1 METVPG
7 AALLR
12 GSGMRERH
20 ATTDTLREVIR
31 GYNRSQLAREYP
43 FFDHEFDRHLF
54 LFDLGLKYLPAGV
67 PFTVLDIGTGRG
79 ICPRFFSRL
88 GHRSITLDF
97 PVTGTNEAL
106 NAAAMAGVETH

>member
-43 FFDHEFDRHLF
+43 FSIMNSTVTCS
-54 LFDLGLKYLPAGV
+54 YLIW
-67 PFTVLDIGTGRG
+67 D
-79 ICPRFFSRL
+79 
-88 GHRSITLDF
+88 
-97 PVTGTNEAL
+97 
-106 NAAAMAGVETH
+106 